1 MSSDRIKKKNILI
14 VASQEIQKNIYYTS
28 LLNLPESTM
37 IKCMNDSDSILLY
50 KLVLNNKKY
59 KLHIYTCNNTNIN
72 KKINYDGLIYLYTSK
87 DSFEFLKEF
96 DEQFHFIYGNKNFPT
111 IYVNVASSESN
122 TKIKFPIISID
133 SLDEGQWIKIF
144 LSLFKEIKKDKDDL
158 PPYNTKYYTP
168 SKMNTLLEKHKCFF
182 TFGNY
187 IIFLFMVIFS
197 IIDLSVVLFMP
208 DYVNEITKVNKMF
221 LSLRINAEVL
231 NFFIGVICFKY
242 FYEKFYQKIPKMQII
257 GIIINTIGLLIQ
269 IVIKFKIK
277 NHLTANESYFSIQFF
292 QYLILICYIIIYI
305 LYKSLNLEKIEGI
318 NKSNGQTRNIFPI
331 QTKESYYKFE

>member
-1 MSSDRIKKKNILI
+1 MSNDRIKKKNILI
-14 VASQEIQKNIYYTS
+14 VASQDIQKNFYYTS

-37 IKCMNDSDSILLY
+37 IKSMNDSDSILLY
-50 KLVLNNKKY
+50 QLVLNNKRY
-59 KLHIYTCNNTNIN
+59 KLHIYICNNTNIN
-72 KKINYDGLIYLYTSK
+72 KKINYDGLIYLYSSK

-111 IYVNVASSESN
+111 IYVNVAASE
-122 TKIKFPIISID
+122 TKTKSKFPILSFD
-133 SLDEGQWIKIF
+133 SLDEGKWIKIF
-144 LSLFKEIKKDKDDL
+144 LSLFKEIKKDKEDL
-158 PPYNTKYYTP
+158 PPYNSKYYTP

-182 TFGNY
+182 NIGNY
-187 IIFLFMVIFS
+187 MIFLFIILFS
-197 IIDLSVVLFMP
+197 LIDLSIVLFLP

-221 LSLRINAEVL
+221 LSLRINTEIL

-257 GIIINTIGLLIQ
+257 GIIISTIGLLLQ
-269 IVIKFKIK
+269 IIISFKIK
-277 NHLTANESYFSIQFF
+277 MYLNANENYFSIQFF
-292 QYLILICYIIIYI
+292 QYLTLICYIIIYV

-318 NKSNGQTRNIFPI
+318 NKTNGQSKNIFPI